1 MKQFLVFVRKEFYHI
16 LRDKRSMMVLLGI
29 PIVQIVLFGFAITTE
44 VKNSRVAIFDPSKD
58 VYTRQI
64 AERIQANAYFDVRY
78 ILDSPSQIDQLFK
91 KGEAD
96 MVVVFGDNFAG
107 QINHTGE
114 AAIQLITDA
123 TDPNQ
128 ATTMSGYATNIIRD
142 WQQERA
148 QTMQVPIQIKPVI
161 KMLYNP
167 EMKAA
172 YNFVPGVMG
181 MIFMLICAMM
191 TAIAIVREKE
201 TGTMEVLLASPMRPL
216 FIILAKAVPYLTLS
230 LVNFTSILVISV
242 YLLNVPVAGSLG
254 WLFVL
259 SLLFIIV
266 ALSLGLL
273 ISTVVDTQVAA
284 MLASGMVLIMPVVL
298 LSGMIYPVENMPLV
312 LQWFSNIIPAK
323 WYIIAVKKLMIEGLT
338 VVSVVKEMALL
349 SLMAATLIT
358 ISIKKFK
365 KRLEKLNL
373 MKEAGLLTD
382 EEFIAQKNRLL
393 SEL

>member
-64 AERIQANAYFDVRY
+64 TERIRANAYFDVRY
-78 ILDSPSQIDQLFK
+78 ILDSPDQIDQLFK
-91 KGEAD
+91 KGQTD

-128 ATTMSGYATNIIRD
+128 ATTMNGYVTNIIHD
-142 WQQERA
+142 WQQERM
-148 QTMQVPIQIKPVI
+148 QTLQVPIQIKPEI

-167 EMKAA
+167 EMKAS

-181 MIFMLICAMM
+181 MILMLICAMM
-191 TAIAIVREKE
+191 TAIAIFARKGERYH
-201 TGTMEVLLASPMRPL
+201 GVLLHPPCG
-216 FIILAKAVPYLTLS
+216 PYSSSWPKRTLS
-230 LVNFTSILVISV
+230 NL
-242 YLLNVPVAGSLG
+242 VAGKLHQNPAHLCVPAG
-254 WLFVL
+254 CA
-259 SLLFIIV
+259 V
-266 ALSLGLL
+266 AEAWAGCSCCRSCYPGGTVAGAP
-273 ISTVVDTQVAA
+273 ISTIVDTQVAA
-284 MLASGMVLIMPVVL
+284 MLASGMALIMPVVL
-298 LSGMIYPVENMPLV
+298 LSGMIYPVENMALP

-323 WYIIAVKKLMIEGLT
+323 WYIVGVKKLMIEGLT
-338 VVSVVKEMALL
+338 VGSVVKEMALL
-349 SLMAATLIT
+349 SLMAAALIT
-358 ISIKKFK
+358 ISLKKFK
-365 KRLEKLNL
+365 KRLE
-373 MKEAGLLTD
+373 
-382 EEFIAQKNRLL
+382 
-393 SEL
+393 

>member
-128 ATTMSGYATNIIRD
+128 ATTMSGYAANIIRD
-142 WQQERA
+142 
-148 QTMQVPIQIKPVI
+148 
-161 KMLYNP
+161 
-167 EMKAA
+167 
-172 YNFVPGVMG
+172 
-181 MIFMLICAMM
+181 
-191 TAIAIVREKE
+191 
-201 TGTMEVLLASPMRPL
+201 
-216 FIILAKAVPYLTLS
+216 
-230 LVNFTSILVISV
+230 
-242 YLLNVPVAGSLG
+242 
-254 WLFVL
+254 
-259 SLLFIIV
+259 
-266 ALSLGLL
+266 
-273 ISTVVDTQVAA
+273 
-284 MLASGMVLIMPVVL
+284 
-298 LSGMIYPVENMPLV
+298 
-312 LQWFSNIIPAK
+312 
-323 WYIIAVKKLMIEGLT
+323 
-338 VVSVVKEMALL
+338 
-349 SLMAATLIT
+349 
-358 ISIKKFK
+358 
-365 KRLEKLNL
+365 
-373 MKEAGLLTD
+373 
-382 EEFIAQKNRLL
+382 
-393 SEL
+393 

>member
-64 AERIQANAYFDVRY
+64 AERIQANAYFDVLY

-358 ISIKKFK
+358 ISMKKFK
-365 KRLEKLNL
+365 KRLE
-373 MKEAGLLTD
+373 
-382 EEFIAQKNRLL
+382 
-393 SEL
+393 

>member
-64 AERIQANAYFDVRY
+64 TERIRANAYFDVRY
-78 ILDSPSQIDQLFK
+78 ILDSPDQIDQLFK
-91 KGEAD
+91 KGQTD

-128 ATTMSGYATNIIRD
+128 ATTMNGYVTNIIHD
-142 WQQERA
+142 WQQERM
-148 QTMQVPIQIKPVI
+148 QTLQVPIQIKPEI

-167 EMKAA
+167 EMKAS

-201 TGTMEVLLASPMRPL
+201 NGTMEVLLASPMRPI

-230 LVNFTSILVISV
+230 LVNFTSILLISV
-242 YLLNVPVAGSLG
+242 YLLDVPVAGSLG

-259 SLLFIIV
+259 SLLFITV

-273 ISTVVDTQVAA
+273 ISTIVDTQVAA
-284 MLASGMVLIMPVVL
+284 MLASGMALIMPVVL
-298 LSGMIYPVENMPLV
+298 LSGMIYPVENMALP

-338 VVSVVKEMALL
+338 VGSVVKEMALL
-349 SLMAATLIT
+349 SLMAAALIT
-358 ISIKKFK
+358 ISLKKFK
-365 KRLEKLNL
+365 KRLE
-373 MKEAGLLTD
+373 
-382 EEFIAQKNRLL
+382 
-393 SEL
+393 